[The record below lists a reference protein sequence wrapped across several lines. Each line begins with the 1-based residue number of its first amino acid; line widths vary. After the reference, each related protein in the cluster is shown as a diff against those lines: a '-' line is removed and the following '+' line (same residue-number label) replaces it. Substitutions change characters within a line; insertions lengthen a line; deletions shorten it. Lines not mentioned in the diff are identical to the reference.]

1 MIRHLLVR
9 CQRGVSLIE
18 LLVAIVVF
26 VILFLMIDGVF
37 IAANRSTRQAETGAE
52 VAQNARV
59 AMERMTREIRESGA
73 AGSPAA
79 ILVGTGPVAGTEAVV
94 FKSARPSAD
103 ARVFCVDVTSN
114 AEDLWNS
121 NCNYYTG
128 GPPAAGVSTYAPV
141 WQRYVGYYLSDAGG
155 GVYDLNRV
163 SVNLTGAADA
173 LPSPSSLS
181 GGTVIARFIQSFDL
195 TLPGDGTLTVAL
207 AGTSGAGVTASGSPV
222 PTQRIILDDTV
233 LIRN

>member
-79 ILVGTGPVAGTEAVV
+79 ILVATE
-94 FKSARPSAD
+94 R
-103 ARVFCVDVTSN
+103 
-114 AEDLWNS
+114 
-121 NCNYYTG
+121 
-128 GPPAAGVSTYAPV
+128 
-141 WQRYVGYYLSDAGG
+141 
-155 GVYDLNRV
+155 
-163 SVNLTGAADA
+163 
-173 LPSPSSLS
+173 
-181 GGTVIARFIQSFDL
+181 
-195 TLPGDGTLTVAL
+195 
-207 AGTSGAGVTASGSPV
+207 
-222 PTQRIILDDTV
+222 
-233 LIRN
+233 